1 VKALHWSYF
10 CAFVLALLPSLASA
24 DEPFTWAKNRV
35 DESIVKPVS
44 ARERGGGFSR
54 GRPPPRQSRIRITQ
68 PSESRD
74 PSNRAF
80 VAFAIDVRWGASS
93 EWNKD
98 DVVGCVY
105 RESGKVFV
113 KIGDSYRP
121 AAILLGKD
129 VEPVAGVCVA
139 APPPPPPPPSAR
151 S

>member
-1 VKALHWSYF
+1 MKAIHWSCCCLF
-10 CAFVLALLPSLASA
+10 ALASLPSLALA

-35 DESIVKPVS
+35 NESIVKPVS
-44 ARERGGGFSR
+44 ARERGGGGFSR

-68 PSESRD
+68 ASESRD
-74 PSNRAF
+74 ASNRAF
-80 VAFAIDVRWGASS
+80 VSFAVDVRWGDA

-113 KIGDSYRP
+113 KIGDGYRP
-121 AAILLGKD
+121 AAVLLGKD

-139 APPPPPPPPSAR
+139 APPPPPAR

>member
-1 VKALHWSYF
+1 VKALRWSYLG
-10 CAFVLALLPSLASA
+10 AFALASVPSLASA
-24 DEPFTWAKNRV
+24 DEPFIWAKNRV
-35 DESIVKPVS
+35 DEVIVKPVS
-44 ARERGGGFSR
+44 ARERGGSFSR

-68 PSESRD
+68 ASESRD
-74 PSNRAF
+74 TSNRAF
-80 VAFAIDVRWGASS
+80 VSFAIDVRWGGS

-113 KIGDSYRP
+113 KIGDGYRP

-139 APPPPPPPPSAR
+139 APPPAR

>member
-1 VKALHWSYF
+1 VKARHWSSC
-10 CAFVLALLPSLASA
+10 CAFALASLPSLASA
-24 DEPFTWAKNRV
+24 DEPFIWAKNRV
-35 DESIVKPVS
+35 DAAIVKPMS
-44 ARERGGGFSR
+44 ARERGGSFSR

-68 PSESRD
+68 PNESRD
-74 PSNRAF
+74 PSDRAF
-80 VAFAIDVRWGASS
+80 VAFAIDVRWGGTS

-113 KIGDSYRP
+113 KIGDGYRP

-129 VEPVAGVCVA
+129 VEPVKGVCVA
-139 APPPPPPPPSAR
+139 APPPAR